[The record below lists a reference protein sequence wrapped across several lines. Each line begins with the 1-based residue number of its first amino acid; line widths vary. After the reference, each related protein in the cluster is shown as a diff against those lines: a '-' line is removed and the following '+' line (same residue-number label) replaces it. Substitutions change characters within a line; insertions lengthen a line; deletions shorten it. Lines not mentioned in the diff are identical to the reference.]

1 MNLFKKLI
9 AIGVIAFSIG
19 GSITTGASAHGFNE
33 LNNAIRAAQEKYDQA
48 RDALQAA
55 NPGLYHFFVTRH
67 CTDEEYYQIESTYTE
82 HYRHEYFAYVSA
94 KADLDDL
101 LYLKFMASMND
112 ISNKSNDSK

>member
-19 GSITTGASAHGFNE
+19 GSITTGASAHGFHE
-33 LNNAIRAAQEKYDQA
+33 LNNAIRAAQEKYAQA
-48 RDALQAA
+48 CTALQAV
-55 NPGLYHFFVTRH
+55 NPELYQIFVTRL

-82 HYRHEYFAYVSA
+82 RYRHEYFAYASA

-101 LYLKFMASMND
+101 LYLNFMASMND
-112 ISNKSNDSK
+112 ITNKSNDSK